1 MSHNSY
7 FITTICFKYSL
18 RIVSILSSI
27 IVYEI
32 YSKAKQLKTLLLLI
46 NCSKHIK
53 TKTFKKNKNPWV
65 LFSSIAF
72 LTITNRSRNG
82 DK

>member
-53 TKTFKKNKNPWV
+53 TKTYKKNN
-65 LFSSIAF
+65 F
-72 LTITNRSRNG
+72 
-82 DK
+82 